1 MDGITII
8 LKTEHQA
15 PKVPDVRII
24 NFYFTE
30 RQARGGRAFSFFEIL
45 DTVPINVF
53 GIYIGYY
60 K

>member
-24 NFYFTE
+24 NFYFAE

-53 GIYIGYY
+53 GIYI
-60 K
+60 